1 MTKRAEVSRN
11 SPNGKLIFP
20 EGHIGSD
27 TYKNYSGYSD
37 FDACIK
43 ALMLYILSL
52 FKNIKRRIYSL

>member
-27 TYKNYSGYSD
+27 TYKNYNCYSD
-37 FDACIK
+37 FYACVK
-43 ALMLYILSL
+43 ALMLYILFL

>member
-1 MTKRAEVSRN
+1 MMKHAETCRSL
-11 SPNGKLIFP
+11 PKEKFYFP

-37 FDACIK
+37 FYACVK